1 MTITRIRLRRFKRF
15 TDWQADFGP
24 GLTVVRGPNEAGKTT
39 LMEAIFEGLF
49 GNPARGEAVA
59 RLRSWGESRL
69 GEITVG
75 MRVGGGC
82 YLLRKDLEA
91 GTILLQREGGG
102 DRVESL
108 REVQRRL
115 LEWIGLA
122 TEGAYRATAFV
133 AQGDIARVGEDRR
146 LLSTHLSRILS
157 GAGSEGVQGALR
169 WLAEQRPRLV
179 ADLPGGG
186 GASDRASELLERQ
199 AALRQREERAQLHR
213 LELREVAQKLE
224 GVEREAAERAELA
237 RVARW
242 VTDLHRREQAL
253 IEEEAATS
261 EHLKRAEGLLNRLA
275 EIEAGL
281 AEFSSQQEALI
292 AELFQARRQYL
303 LAESGLSDA
312 REQAVREERLLEHL
326 ATRHHNTARVSAMG
340 WTLAGSSGI
349 LITGGALIAALLQ
362 HWIGGVLLASGAGI
376 AIAALRYRGRTTEAG
391 AVYRA
396 QEQRVLELR
405 RRLEMLQRQL
415 AQAGELVADRLRAVG
430 STEIEEVE
438 RRFSSYMDLLR
449 EREEIRA
456 SLRQIRGSDPR
467 AALEGRL
474 REIAEELSSVR
485 ATIGTLPRGARRLPA
500 GGVEQLEREGREAAG
515 VLEDLRVRRARLEG
529 VLEELRHHGG
539 EGPRLTEEV
548 AGLQARAARA
558 AQSAEVIALTARMLE
573 EARSQSVYPARE
585 LLERR
590 AGQYLSTATGGAY
603 NRVAIDERTLR
614 TQVWAPSAG
623 DWKEAGDLSQGMSD
637 QLYLCLRLALLDV
650 ITEDRRPPVFLDEPF
665 AHLDAER
672 RRAMLTLLVAAA
684 KDRQVVLFTCSPEC
698 DAIADRVIVLE
709 PPQASGSGTPP
720 VAGAS
725 PSGTGA
731 SL

>member
-1 MTITRIRLRRFKRF
+1 MKITRIRLRRFKRF
-15 TDWQADFGP
+15 ADWQADFGP

-49 GNPARGEAVA
+49 GNPARGETVA

-69 GEITVG
+69 GEITIG
-75 MRVGGGC
+75 MRVGGDC

-102 DRVESL
+102 DRIEAL
-108 REVQRRL
+108 RDVQRRM

-157 GAGSEGVQGALR
+157 GTGAEGVQGALR
-169 WLAEQRPRLV
+169 WLAEQRVRRV
-179 ADLPGGG
+179 TDLPGGG
-186 GASDRASELLERQ
+186 GAADRAAELLERQ
-199 AALRQREERAQLHR
+199 TSLRQREERAQRHR
-213 LELREVAQKLE
+213 LELREIAQKLE
-224 GVEREAAERAELA
+224 VAEREAAERAELA

-242 VTDLHRREQAL
+242 AADLHRREQA
-253 IEEEAATS
+253 IVEEEAATR
-261 EHLKRAEGLLNRLA
+261 EHLRRAGELLDRLA

-326 ATRHHNTARVSAMG
+326 ATRHHTAARVGAMG
-340 WTLAGSSGI
+340 WTLAGSGGI
-349 LITGGALIAALLQ
+349 LIAGGALIAALLQ
-362 HWIGGVLLASGAGI
+362 HWIGWVLLASGAGI
-376 AIAALRYRGRTTEAG
+376 AVAAVRFRGRTTEAG

-396 QEQRVLELR
+396 QEQRTLDLR
-405 RRLEMLQRQL
+405 RRVEVLQRQV
-415 AQAGELVADRLRAVG
+415 AQAGEAVTERLRAVG

-438 RRFSSYMDLLR
+438 RRFSGYMDLLR

-467 AALEGRL
+467 AALEGRM
-474 REIAEELSSVR
+474 REIVEELSSVR

-500 GGVEQLEREGREAAG
+500 GGVEQLEREGRETAG
-515 VLEDLRVRRARLEG
+515 VLEELRTRRARLEG
-529 VLEELRHHGG
+529 VLEEMRHLGD
-539 EGPRLTEEV
+539 EGPRLAEEI
-548 AGLQARAARA
+548 AGLQARGVRA
-558 AQSAEVIALTARMLE
+558 AQSVDVIALTTRMLE
-573 EARSQSVYPARE
+573 EARSRSVYPARE

-603 NRVAIDERTLR
+603 DRVAVDEHTLR
-614 TQVWAPSAG
+614 TKVWAPSAG
-623 DWKEAGDLSQGMSD
+623 DWKAAGDLSQGMSD

-672 RRAMLTLLVAAA
+672 RRAMLELLVAAA
-684 KDRQVVLFTCSPEC
+684 KDRQVVLFTCSPEY
-698 DAIADRVIVLE
+698 DAAADRVIVLE
-709 PPQASGSGTPP
+709 PLQASG
-720 VAGAS
+720 AGVS
-725 PSGTGA
+725 PGTGA
-731 SL
+731 SP

>member
-15 TDWQADFGP
+15 ADWQADFGP

-39 LMEAIFEGLF
+39 LMEAIFDGLF

-102 DRVESL
+102 DRIEVL
-108 REVQRRL
+108 RDVQRRL

-122 TEGAYRATAFV
+122 TEAAYRATAFV
-133 AQGDIARVGEDRR
+133 AQGDIARVGADRR

-157 GAGSEGVQGALR
+157 GTGAEGVQGALR
-169 WLAEQRPRLV
+169 WLAEQRVRLV
-179 ADLPGGG
+179 TDLPGGG
-186 GASDRASELLERQ
+186 GAADRAAELLERHT
-199 AALRQREERAQLHR
+199 ALRQREERAQRHR
-213 LELREVAQKLE
+213 LELREIVQKLE
-224 GVEREAAERAELA
+224 GAEREAGERVELA

-242 VTDLHRREQAL
+242 VVDLNRREQAL
-253 IEEEAATS
+253 VEEEAATG
-261 EHLKRAEGLLNRLA
+261 EHLKRAEGLLERLA

-281 AEFSSQQEALI
+281 AEFSSQQEALV

-303 LAESGLSDA
+303 LAESGQNDA

-326 ATRHHNTARVSAMG
+326 ATRHHTAARVGALG
-340 WTLAGSSGI
+340 WTLAGSGGI
-349 LITGGALIAALLQ
+349 LIAGGALIAALLQ
-362 HWIGGVLLASGAGI
+362 HWLGWVLLASGAGV
-376 AIAALRYRGRTTEAG
+376 ALAAVRYRGRTTEAG
-391 AVYRA
+391 ADYRA
-396 QEQRVLELR
+396 QEQRVLDLR
-405 RRLEMLQRQL
+405 RRLEVLQRQL
-415 AQAGELVADRLRAVG
+415 AQAGEAVTERLRAVG

-438 RRFSSYMDLLR
+438 CRFSIHMDLLR
-449 EREEIRA
+449 DREEIRA

-474 REIAEELSSVR
+474 REIVEELSSVR
-485 ATIGTLPRGARRLPA
+485 ATIGTLPRGARRLPTN
-500 GGVEQLEREGREAAG
+500 GVEQLEREGRKAEG

-529 VLEELRHHGG
+529 VLEEMRDQGE
-539 EGPRLTEEV
+539 EGPRLAEEIAV
-548 AGLQARAARA
+548 RQARAARA
-558 AQSAEVIALTARMLE
+558 AQYVEMIALAVRMLE

-614 TQVWAPSAG
+614 TQVWVPSAG

-665 AHLDAER
+665 AHLDGER

-709 PPQASGSGTPP
+709 PPPASSSGMPP
-720 VAGAS
+720 VT
-725 PSGTGA
+725 GT
-731 SL
+731 

>member
-15 TDWQADFGP
+15 ADWQGDLGP
-24 GLTVVRGPNEAGKTT
+24 GLTVIRGPNESGKTT

-69 GEITVG
+69 GEITIG
-75 MRVGGGC
+75 MRVRGDC

-102 DRVESL
+102 DRVETL

-115 LEWIGLA
+115 LDWIGLA

-133 AQGDIARVGEDRR
+133 AQGDIARVGEDHR

-157 GAGSEGVQGALR
+157 GAGAEGIGAALR
-169 WLAEQRPRLV
+169 WLAEQRTRLV

-186 GASDRASELLERQ
+186 GAADRAAELMARQ
-199 AALRQREERAQLHR
+199 TAQRQREERAQRHR
-213 LELREVAQKLE
+213 LELRELAQKTE
-224 GVEREAAERAELA
+224 GVEREASERTELA
-237 RVARW
+237 RTARW
-242 VTDLHRREQAL
+242 VADLHGREQAL
-253 IEEEAATS
+253 VEEEAATR
-261 EHLKRAEGLLNRLA
+261 EHLKRAEGLLERLA
-275 EIEAGL
+275 EIEAAR

-292 AELFQARRQYL
+292 ADLFQARRQYL
-303 LAESGLSDA
+303 LAESGLNDA
-312 REQAVREERLLEHL
+312 RAQAVREERLLEHL
-326 ATRHHNTARVSAMG
+326 ATRHHTAVKVGAMG
-340 WTLAGSSGI
+340 WTLAGSGGI
-349 LITGGALIAALLQ
+349 LIAGGALIAAFLQ
-362 HWIGGVLLASGAGI
+362 HWIGWALLASGAGV
-376 AIAALRYRGRTTEAG
+376 AVAAVRYRGRTTEAG
-391 AVYRA
+391 ADYRA
-396 QEQRVLELR
+396 QEQRVLDLR
-405 RRLEMLQRQL
+405 RQVEALQSQL
-415 AQAGELVADRLRAVG
+415 ARAGEVVTARLRAVG

-474 REIAEELSSVR
+474 REIVEELSSVR
-485 ATIGTLPRGARRLPA
+485 ATIGTLPKGARRLPT

-529 VLEELRHHGG
+529 VLEELRQQND
-539 EGPRLTEEV
+539 EGPHLVEEI
-548 AGLQARAARA
+548 AGLQARTARA
-558 AQSAEVIALTARMLE
+558 AQSMKVVTLTARMLE
-573 EARSQSVYPARE
+573 EARAKSVYPARE

-590 AGQYLSTATGGAY
+590 AGQYLSLATGGVY
-603 NRVAIDERTLR
+603 GRLAIDERTLR
-614 TQVWAPSAG
+614 TQVWAPSAS

-672 RRAMLTLLVAAA
+672 RRAMLALLVAAA
-684 KDRQVVLFTCSPEC
+684 KDRQVVLFTCSPDC
-698 DAIADRVIVLE
+698 DAVADRVIVL
-709 PPQASGSGTPP
+709 
-720 VAGAS
+720 AS
-725 PSGTGA
+725 P
-731 SL
+731 

>member
-1 MTITRIRLRRFKRF
+1 MMITRIRLRRFKRF
-15 TDWQADFGP
+15 ADWQADLGP
-24 GLTVVRGPNEAGKTT
+24 GLTVIRGPNESGKTT

-69 GEITVG
+69 GEITIG
-75 MRVGGGC
+75 MRVRGDC

-102 DRVESL
+102 DRVETL

-115 LEWIGLA
+115 LDWIGLA

-133 AQGDIARVGEDRR
+133 AQGDIARVGEDRH

-157 GAGSEGVQGALR
+157 GAGAEGVGAALR
-169 WLAEQRPRLV
+169 WLAEQRTRLV

-186 GASDRASELLERQ
+186 GAADRAVELMERQ
-199 AALRQREERAQLHR
+199 TAQRQREERAQRHR
-213 LELREVAQKLE
+213 LELRDIVQKLE
-224 GVEREAAERAELA
+224 GAEREASERTELA

-242 VTDLHRREQAL
+242 VADLHRREQAL
-253 IEEEAATS
+253 VEEEAATR
-261 EHLKRAEGLLNRLA
+261 EHLKRAEGLLERLA
-275 EIEAGL
+275 EIKAGL

-292 AELFQARRQYL
+292 ADLFQARRQYL
-303 LAESGLSDA
+303 LAESGLNDA
-312 REQAVREERLLEHL
+312 REQAVREERLPEHL
-326 ATRHHNTARVSAMG
+326 ATRHQSAVRVGAMG

-349 LITGGALIAALLQ
+349 LIAGGALIAAFLQ
-362 HWIGGVLLASGAGI
+362 HWIGWALLASGAGV
-376 AIAALRYRGRTTEAG
+376 AVAAVRYRGRTTEAG
-391 AVYRA
+391 DEYRA
-396 QEQRVLELR
+396 QEQRVLDLR
-405 RRLEMLQRQL
+405 RQVEVLQSQL
-415 AQAGELVADRLRAVG
+415 ARAGEVVTARLHAVG

-456 SLRQIRGSDPR
+456 SLRQIRGSDPK
-467 AALEGRL
+467 AALEDRL
-474 REIAEELSSVR
+474 REIVEELSSLR
-485 ATIGTLPRGARRLPA
+485 TTIGTLPKGARRLPT

-515 VLEDLRVRRARLEG
+515 VLEDLRTRRARLEG
-529 VLEELRHHGG
+529 VLEELRHQND
-539 EGPRLTEEV
+539 EGPRVVEEI
-548 AGLQARAARA
+548 AGLQARTARA
-558 AQSAEVIALTARMLE
+558 AHSMEGVTLTARVK
-573 EARSQSVYPARE
+573 SVYPARE

-590 AGQYLSTATGGAY
+590 AGQYLSLATGGVY
-603 NRVAIDERTLR
+603 GRLAIDERTLR

-665 AHLDAER
+665 AHLDGER
-672 RRAMLTLLVAAA
+672 RRAMLPLLAAAA
-684 KDRQVVLFTCSPEC
+684 KDRQVVLFTCSPDC
-698 DAIADRVIVLE
+698 DSVADRVIVL
-709 PPQASGSGTPP
+709 
-720 VAGAS
+720 AS
-725 PSGTGA
+725 P
-731 SL
+731 